1 MSDDVCAI
9 SLGKDGVPQVFPSY
23 PQLKLWA
30 DAIKTLERNPES
42 LRKVRPQLEKYAL
55 PLQDGF
61 ARKPMPF
68 HSVYVIGTT
77 NTQDLDLQPLQ
88 GTERFQAIANNTYR
102 IRFLEGLGPK
112 VSHFGQVVATVRH
125 LRVCRVTRPRRPFLL
140 DELADLLEKDFA

>member
-1 MSDDVCAI
+1 VADDVCAI
-9 SLGKDGVPQVFPSY
+9 SLGKDGIPQVFPSY

-68 HSVYVIGTT
+68 RLVYVIVTT
-77 NTQDLDLQPLQ
+77 LTM
-88 GTERFQAIANNTYR
+88 
-102 IRFLEGLGPK
+102 
-112 VSHFGQVVATVRH
+112 SH
-125 LRVCRVTRPRRPFLL
+125 
-140 DELADLLEKDFA
+140 